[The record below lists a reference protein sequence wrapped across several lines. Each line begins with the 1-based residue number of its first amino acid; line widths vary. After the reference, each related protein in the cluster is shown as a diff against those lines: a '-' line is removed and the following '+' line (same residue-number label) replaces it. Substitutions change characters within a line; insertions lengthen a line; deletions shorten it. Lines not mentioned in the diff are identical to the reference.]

1 MSESIRSSESPQAGD
16 PWPASQLPQS
26 GEPGQSGAPLQS
38 SEPGQPETA
47 GQPSGPREPAAFLRP
62 LITSRRNPVVGRF
75 RALHESRGRRDQG
88 RVLLEGTHLIE
99 EAARLGLAA
108 SELLA
113 TPAWIEAHQALLHQ
127 HPAMAAVLQPVDEA
141 VLAAAATTQ
150 HPDGVVLSLDLP
162 RPAAPARPGFVL
174 ALEQLQ
180 DPGNLGTLMRTA
192 LAAGVEALWLA
203 GGADPW
209 QPKVVRASAGA
220 ALTLP
225 LERLAGLALRLQ
237 QARAQ
242 GVQVVATAVTAR
254 VGPTPPASAPSAT
267 GPSGTGPTASPSE
280 ATPSAAGAS
289 AAGTAAL
296 PYWQLDW
303 TLPTV
308 LLLGNE
314 GAGLSADL
322 LSCCSHRVTIPHSA
336 AVESLNVAVAAG
348 PLLLERWRQQ
358 QERMPVTP

>member
-1 MSESIRSSESPQAGD
+1 MSENIRSSELPQAGG
-16 PWPASQLPQS
+16 PWPAQELRKSGDPSQP
-26 GEPGQSGAPLQS
+26 GEPLQS
-38 SEPGQPETA
+38 AEPRQSGQSAEQSHYEAT
-47 GQPSGPREPAAFLRP
+47 GQPSESREPATFFRP
-62 LITSRRNPVVGRF
+62 LITSRRNPAVGRF

-108 SELLA
+108 GELLA

-127 HPAMAAVLQPVDEA
+127 HPSMAAVLQPVDEA

-150 HPDGVVLSLDLP
+150 HPDGVVLSLALP

-225 LERLAGLALRLQ
+225 LERLEGLALRLQ

-242 GVQVVATAVTAR
+242 GAQVVATTVMAR
-254 VGPTPPASAPSAT
+254 S
-267 GPSGTGPTASPSE
+267 GPTASE
-280 ATPSAAGAS
+280 TSASRAN
-289 AAGTAAL
+289 TAAI